1 MFVLLTR
8 PLYGSNEV
16 DICWGSTSWDFV
28 GDGYGFN
35 SYIFLTSGDLM
46 TNDLGRF

>member
-16 DICWGSTSWDFV
+16 DICLGSTGWDFV
-28 GDGYGFN
+28 GDGCGFN
-35 SYIFLTSGDLM
+35 SYIFLTIGDFM
-46 TNDLGRF
+46 KNDLGRI